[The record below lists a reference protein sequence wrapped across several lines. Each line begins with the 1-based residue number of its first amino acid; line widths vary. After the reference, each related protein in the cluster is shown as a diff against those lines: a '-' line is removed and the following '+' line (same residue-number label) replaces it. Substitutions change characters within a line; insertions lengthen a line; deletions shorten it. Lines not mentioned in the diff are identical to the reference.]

1 MKFKVDEN
9 LPAELVGDLC
19 AAGHDAETVLE
30 EGLVGSPD
38 PTILER
44 VKREGLVLLTMDRGI
59 ADVRAYPPEH
69 YCGIVL
75 FRPRT
80 SGRGAVLAFIRRHL
94 PMLLQADVSGHLLV
108 MSERGIR
115 IR

>member
-1 MKFKVDEN
+1 MKFKIDEN
-9 LPAELVGDLC
+9 LPSELVGDLR
-19 AAGHDAETVLE
+19 AAGHEAETVLE

-38 PTILER
+38 PPILDR

-69 YCGIVL
+69 YPGIVL

-94 PMLLQADVSGHLLV
+94 PALLQADLPGRLLV

>member
-9 LPAELVGDLC
+9 LPTELVRDLR
-19 AAGHDAETVLE
+19 AAGHEAETVLDD
-30 EGLVGSPD
+30 GLVGSPD
-38 PTILER
+38 PLILER
-44 VKREGLVLLTMDRGI
+44 VKQEGRVLLTMDRGI
-59 ADVRAYPPEH
+59 ANVRAYPPEH
-69 YCGIVL
+69 YPGIVL

-80 SGRGAVLAFIRRHL
+80 SGRGEVLAFIRRHL